1 MAYILELL
9 IILAFPFAVHWFIQR
24 RRRGKV
30 VDSGTVQIR
39 RDSESNTYK
48 CTALINGRK
57 VEGILDTGASIT
69 TIGIDEAEKL
79 GIDISTLYFDK
90 NIDTAAG
97 TKHAAMAEIN
107 VATFQIGPIA
117 IKNLGI
123 GVNRFMDKKCLVGMN
138 FFESLDSFQIEG
150 NVLTLRKDP
159 DRETFDGTATE
170 PQPSK
175 AAAAAAGRVPAVC
188 PYCDISM
195 TLPAGRSGDVKCHS
209 CNRSFFADTSA
220 NENGKAVCRPIP

>member
-1 MAYILELL
+1 M
-9 IILAFPFAVHWFIQR
+9 AFPFVVHWFIQR

-30 VDSGTVQIR
+30 IDSGTVQIR

-48 CTALINGRK
+48 CVARINGRK
-57 VEGILDTGASIT
+57 VAGILDTGASIT
-69 TIGIDEAEKL
+69 TIGVDEAEKL

-107 VATFQIGPIA
+107 VATFQIGPVV

-123 GVNRFMDKKCLVGMN
+123 GVNRFMEKQCLVGMN

-159 DRETFDGTATE
+159 DREAFGDTATE
-170 PQPSK
+170 PDSSE
-175 AAAAAAGRVPAVC
+175 AAAATASRTPAVC

-195 TLPAGRSGDVKCHS
+195 TLPAGRTGNVKCHS
-209 CNRSFFADTSA
+209 CDRSFFADTSA
-220 NENGKAVCRPIP
+220 IENEAAVCRPIP